1 MHLSSPREIGLLV
14 RARRTEKGWTQADL
28 ARSVGTTQRWVSEIE
43 NGKAT
48 AEIGMVLQT
57 LSMLG
62 VRLEAGMADAPRPWP
77 DGDPLQDLAT
87 GSDLDDIVD
96 GPGYRP

>member
-1 MHLSSPREIGLLV
+1 MHLNSPRDLGILIRTR
-14 RARRTEKGWTQADL
+14 RAEKGWTQAEL

-48 AEIGMVLQT
+48 AEIGMVLRT
-57 LSMLG
+57 LAMLG
-62 VRLEAGMADAPRPWP
+62 VRLQAGTPDEPRRWP

-87 GSDLDDIVD
+87 GSDLDEIVD
-96 GPGYRP
+96 GPR